1 MNTLS
6 RTIALALVATLGLP
20 ALAQTSA
27 SPTRAEVIA
36 ELQRARASGELAR
49 MNSEDTVLF
58 GQPVVPPARSTLATK
73 DAAKP
78 AVKPAVNAEPAQPAA
93 PAASAS
99 RDAVK
104 AELLRARQAGEMDFA
119 QAELGPRLND
129 GAASKLPVDPVLAGQ
144 PVQSAK

>member
-6 RTIALALVATLGLP
+6 RTVALALVAALGLP

-49 MNSEDTVLF
+49 MNSEDTALF
-58 GQPVVPPARSTLATK
+58 GQAVSPAAGSAVAKK

-78 AVKPAVNAEPAQPAA
+78 AKPEQAQPVA
-93 PAASAS
+93 PAAS

-104 AELLRARQAGEMDFA
+104 AELQRARQAGEMDFA
-119 QAELGPRLND
+119 QAELGPRLNE
-129 GAASKLPVDPVLAGQ
+129 GATSKLPADPVLAGQ

>member
-6 RTIALALVATLGLP
+6 RTVALALVAALGLP

-78 AVKPAVNAEPAQPAA
+78 AVNAEPAQPAT

-119 QAELGPRLND
+119 QAELGPRLNG
-129 GAASKLPVDPVLAGQ
+129 GAASKLPADPVLAGQ
-144 PVQSAK
+144 PVQAAK

>member
-6 RTIALALVATLGLP
+6 RTLALALVAALGLP

-78 AVKPAVNAEPAQPAA
+78 APTQAVVPAA
-93 PAASAS
+93 PAPAASAAS

-119 QAELGPRLND
+119 QAELGPRLNE
-129 GAASKLPVDPVLAGQ
+129 GGTSKLPVDPVLAGH
-144 PVQSAK
+144 PAPTAR

>member
-6 RTIALALVATLGLP
+6 RTIALALVAALGLP

-58 GQPVVPPARSTLATK
+58 GQPIVPPARSTLATK

-78 AVKPAVNAEPAQPAA
+78 ATKLSTPSEQAPVFA

-104 AELLRARQAGEMDFA
+104 AELLRARQAGELDFA
-119 QAELGPRLND
+119 QAELGPRLSSD
-129 GAASKLPVDPVLAGQ
+129 VASKLSADPVLAGQ
-144 PVQSAK
+144 PVQTAK

>member
-6 RTIALALVATLGLP
+6 RTVALALVAALGLP

-49 MNSEDTVLF
+49 MNSEDTALF
-58 GQPVVPPARSTLATK
+58 GQPVAPAANNALAKK

-78 AVKPAVNAEPAQPAA
+78 AAKPEQAQPAA
-93 PAASAS
+93 PAAS
-99 RDAVK
+99 REAVK

-119 QAELGPRLND
+119 QAELGPRLNE
-129 GAASKLPVDPVLAGQ
+129 GAASKLSADPVLAGQ